1 MDMYQ
6 KRKKRQEMKNSEN
19 KKETQ
24 NQINI
29 NWYPGHMAK
38 TRRLIKEN
46 LNLIDIVIELV
57 DSRIP
62 FSSRIKDLDDII
74 KNKPKLMIMTKKDL
88 CDMKETNKWIKYYES
103 FGYKVLCMDI
113 EHEFNSK
120 QIFNIINE
128 IMQEKNDK
136 RLEKGMRI
144 KKPRCLVIGVP
155 NVGKSTLI
163 NRIAGSKVVG
173 VGNKPG
179 VTTNL
184 NWIRVNPNIELLDS
198 PGLLWPKIDE
208 GNVAYNLA
216 SFTAIREEI
225 LPIYDVTIYIL
236 TTLLKYYP
244 EILKERYNLEKI
256 DDPIEA
262 FDIIGKK
269 RGALGRRAETDYDK
283 VMTIIMNDFKQG
295 YVKGVTFDR
304 YEK

>member
-1 MDMYQ
+1 MNMYQ
-6 KRKKRQEMKNSEN
+6 KRKMRQENNSIE
-19 KKETQ
+19 KDLPKTS
-24 NQINI
+24 I

-88 CDMKETNKWIKYYES
+88 CDIKETNKWIKYYES
-103 FGYKVLCMDI
+103 LDYKVLCMDI
-113 EHEFNSK
+113 EHEFNAK

-136 RLEKGMRI
+136 RLEKGMKI

-216 SFTAIREEI
+216 TFTAIREEI
-225 LPIYDVTIYIL
+225 LPIYDVTVYIL
-236 TTLLKYYP
+236 NTLLKYYP

-256 DDPIEA
+256 EDPIEA

-269 RGALGRRAETDYDK
+269 RGALSRGAETDYDK

>member
-1 MDMYQ
+1 
-6 KRKKRQEMKNSEN
+6 
-19 KKETQ
+19 
-24 NQINI
+24 
-29 NWYPGHMAK
+29 
-38 TRRLIKEN
+38 
-46 LNLIDIVIELV
+46 
-57 DSRIP
+57 
-62 FSSRIKDLDDII
+62 
-74 KNKPKLMIMTKKDL
+74 MIMTKKDL
-88 CDMKETNKWIKYYES
+88 CDIKETNKWIKYYES
-103 FGYKVLCMDI
+103 LNYKVLCMDI
-113 EHEFNSK
+113 EHEFNAK

-136 RLEKGMRI
+136 RLEKGMKI

-216 SFTAIREEI
+216 TFTAIREEI
-225 LPIYDVTIYIL
+225 LPIYDVIVYIL
-236 TTLLKYYP
+236 NTLLKYYP

-256 DDPIEA
+256 EDPIEA

-269 RGALGRRAETDYDK
+269 RGALSRGAETDYDK

>member
-1 MDMYQ
+1 MDMY
-6 KRKKRQEMKNSEN
+6 KKREMRKN
-19 KKETQ
+19 KKMDENTKSLPSTS
-24 NQINI
+24 I

-38 TRRLIKEN
+38 TKRLIKEN
-46 LNLIDIVIELV
+46 LGFIDVVIELV

-62 FSSRIKDLDDII
+62 VSSRIKDLDDII
-74 KNKPKLMIMTKKDL
+74 KNKPRLMIMTKKDL
-88 CDMKETNKWIKYYES
+88 CDIKETNKWIKYYDDL
-103 FGYKVLCMDI
+103 GYKVICMDI
-113 EHEFNSK
+113 EHEFSSK
-120 QIFNIINE
+120 IILNTVYE
-128 IMQEKNDK
+128 TIKDKNDK
-136 RLEKGMRI
+136 RIDKGMNI

-163 NRIAGSKVVG
+163 NRLAGSKVVG

-184 NWIRVNPNIELLDS
+184 NWIRVNPNIELLDT

-208 GNVAYNLA
+208 ANVAYNLA

-225 LPIYDVTIYIL
+225 LPLYDVILYIL
-236 TTLLKYYP
+236 KTLEQYYP
-244 EILKERYNLEKI
+244 SILKERYNLDKI

-262 FDIIGKK
+262 LDIIGKK
-269 RGALGRRAETDYDK
+269 RGALTKGAEVDYDK
-283 VMTIIMNDFKQG
+283 VMNIVMNDFKQG

>member
-1 MDMYQ
+1 MNMYQ
-6 KRKKRQEMKNSEN
+6 KRKMRQENNSIE
-19 KKETQ
+19 KDLPKTS
-24 NQINI
+24 I

-88 CDMKETNKWIKYYES
+88 CDIKETNKWIKYYES
-103 FGYKVLCMDI
+103 LDYKVLCMDI
-113 EHEFNSK
+113 EHEFNAK

-136 RLEKGMRI
+136 RLEKGMKI

-216 SFTAIREEI
+216 TFTAIREEI
-225 LPIYDVTIYIL
+225 LPIYDVIVYIL
-236 TTLLKYYP
+236 NTLLKYYP

-256 DDPIEA
+256 EDPIEA

-269 RGALGRRAETDYDK
+269 RGALSRGAETDYDK

>member
-1 MDMYQ
+1 MNMYQ
-6 KRKKRQEMKNSEN
+6 KRKMRQENNSIE
-19 KKETQ
+19 KDLPKTS
-24 NQINI
+24 I

-88 CDMKETNKWIKYYES
+88 CDIKETNKWIKYYES
-103 FGYKVLCMDI
+103 LNYKVLCMDI
-113 EHEFNSK
+113 EHEFNVK

-136 RLEKGMRI
+136 RLEKGMKI

-216 SFTAIREEI
+216 TFTAIREEI
-225 LPIYDVTIYIL
+225 LPIYDVTVYIL
-236 TTLLKYYP
+236 NTLLKYYP

-256 DDPIEA
+256 EDPIEA

-269 RGALGRRAETDYDK
+269 RGALSRGAETDYDK

>member
-1 MDMYQ
+1 MNMYQ
-6 KRKKRQEMKNSEN
+6 KRKMRQENNSIEKNLPKTS
-19 KKETQ
+19 
-24 NQINI
+24 I

-88 CDMKETNKWIKYYES
+88 CDIKETNKWIKYYES
-103 FGYKVLCMDI
+103 LDYKVLCMDI
-113 EHEFNSK
+113 EHEFNAK

-136 RLEKGMRI
+136 RLEKGMKI

-216 SFTAIREEI
+216 TFTAIREEI
-225 LPIYDVTIYIL
+225 LPIYDVTVYIL
-236 TTLLKYYP
+236 NALLKYYP

-256 DDPIEA
+256 EDPIEA

-269 RGALGRRAETDYDK
+269 RGALSRGAETDYDK

>member
-1 MDMYQ
+1 MNMYQ
-6 KRKKRQEMKNSEN
+6 KRKMRQENNSIE
-19 KKETQ
+19 KDLPKTS
-24 NQINI
+24 I

-88 CDMKETNKWIKYYES
+88 CDIKETNKWIKYYES
-103 FGYKVLCMDI
+103 LNYKVLCMDI
-113 EHEFNSK
+113 EHEFNAK

-136 RLEKGMRI
+136 RLEKGMKI

-216 SFTAIREEI
+216 TFTAIREEI
-225 LPIYDVTIYIL
+225 LPIYDVTVYIL
-236 TTLLKYYP
+236 NTLLKYYP

-256 DDPIEA
+256 EDPIEA

-269 RGALGRRAETDYDK
+269 RGTLSRGAETDYDK

>member
-1 MDMYQ
+1 MNMYQ
-6 KRKKRQEMKNSEN
+6 KRKMRQENNMIEKDLPKTS
-19 KKETQ
+19 
-24 NQINI
+24 I

-88 CDMKETNKWIKYYES
+88 CDIKETNKWIKYYES
-103 FGYKVLCMDI
+103 LDYKVLCMDI
-113 EHEFNSK
+113 EHEFNAK

-136 RLEKGMRI
+136 RLEKGMKI

-216 SFTAIREEI
+216 TFTAIREEI
-225 LPIYDVTIYIL
+225 LPIYDVTVYIL
-236 TTLLKYYP
+236 NTLLKYYP

-256 DDPIEA
+256 EDPIEA

-269 RGALGRRAETDYDK
+269 RGALSRGAETDYDK

>member
-1 MDMYQ
+1 MNMYQ
-6 KRKKRQEMKNSEN
+6 KRKMRQENNSIE
-19 KKETQ
+19 KDLPKTS
-24 NQINI
+24 I

-88 CDMKETNKWIKYYES
+88 CDIKETNKWIKYYES
-103 FGYKVLCMDI
+103 LDYKVLCMDI
-113 EHEFNSK
+113 EHEFNAK

-136 RLEKGMRI
+136 RLEKGMKI

-216 SFTAIREEI
+216 AFTAIREEI
-225 LPIYDVTIYIL
+225 LPIYDVTVYIL
-236 TTLLKYYP
+236 NTLLKYYP

-256 DDPIEA
+256 EDPIEA

-269 RGALGRRAETDYDK
+269 RGALSRGAETDYDK

>member
-1 MDMYQ
+1 MNMYQ
-6 KRKKRQEMKNSEN
+6 KRKMRQENNSIE
-19 KKETQ
+19 KDLPKTS
-24 NQINI
+24 I

-88 CDMKETNKWIKYYES
+88 CDIKETNKWIKYYES
-103 FGYKVLCMDI
+103 LNYKVLCMDI
-113 EHEFNSK
+113 EHEFNAK

-136 RLEKGMRI
+136 RLEKGMKI

-216 SFTAIREEI
+216 TFTAIREEI
-225 LPIYDVTIYIL
+225 LPIYDVIVYIL
-236 TTLLKYYP
+236 NTLLKYYP

-256 DDPIEA
+256 EDPIEA

-269 RGALGRRAETDYDK
+269 RGALSRGAETDYDK

>member
-1 MDMYQ
+1 MNMYQ
-6 KRKKRQEMKNSEN
+6 KRKMRQENNSIE
-19 KKETQ
+19 KDLPKTS
-24 NQINI
+24 I

-88 CDMKETNKWIKYYES
+88 CDIKETNKWIKHYKS
-103 FGYKVLCMDI
+103 LGYKVLCMDI
-113 EHEFNSK
+113 EHEFNAK

-136 RLEKGMRI
+136 RLEKGMKI

-216 SFTAIREEI
+216 TFTAIREEI
-225 LPIYDVTIYIL
+225 LPIYDVTVYIL
-236 TTLLKYYP
+236 NTLLKYYP

-256 DDPIEA
+256 EDPIEA

-269 RGALGRRAETDYDK
+269 RGALSRGAETDYDK

>member
-1 MDMYQ
+1 MNMYQ
-6 KRKKRQEMKNSEN
+6 KRKMRQENNSIE
-19 KKETQ
+19 KDLPKTS
-24 NQINI
+24 I

-88 CDMKETNKWIKYYES
+88 CDIKETNKWIKYYES
-103 FGYKVLCMDI
+103 LNYKVLCMDI
-113 EHEFNSK
+113 EHEFNAK

-128 IMQEKNDK
+128 IMQEKNYK
-136 RLEKGMRI
+136 RLEKGMKI

-216 SFTAIREEI
+216 TFTAIREEI
-225 LPIYDVTIYIL
+225 LPIYDVTVYIL
-236 TTLLKYYP
+236 NTLLKYYP

-256 DDPIEA
+256 EDPIEA

-269 RGALGRRAETDYDK
+269 RGALSRGAETDYDK

>member
-1 MDMYQ
+1 MNMYQ
-6 KRKKRQEMKNSEN
+6 KRKIRQENNSIE
-19 KKETQ
+19 KDLPKTS
-24 NQINI
+24 I

-88 CDMKETNKWIKYYES
+88 CDIKETNKWIKYYES
-103 FGYKVLCMDI
+103 LNYKVLCMDI
-113 EHEFNSK
+113 EHEFNAK

-136 RLEKGMRI
+136 RLEKGMKI

-184 NWIRVNPNIELLDS
+184 NWIRVNPNIEILDS

-216 SFTAIREEI
+216 TFTAIREEI
-225 LPIYDVTIYIL
+225 LPIYDVTVYIL
-236 TTLLKYYP
+236 NALLKYYP
-244 EILKERYNLEKI
+244 ETLKERYNLEKI
-256 DDPIEA
+256 EDPIEA

-269 RGALGRRAETDYDK
+269 RGALSRGAETDYDK

>member
-1 MDMYQ
+1 MNMYQ
-6 KRKKRQEMKNSEN
+6 KREMRKN
-19 KKETQ
+19 KKIKEDIKSLPSTS
-24 NQINI
+24 I

-88 CDMKETNKWIKYYES
+88 CDIKETNKWIKYYES
-103 FGYKVLCMDI
+103 LNYKVLCMDI
-113 EHEFNSK
+113 EHNFNFK
-120 QIFNIINE
+120 QLFDLINE
-128 IMQEKNDK
+128 IMQEKNEK
-136 RLEKGMRI
+136 RIEKGMKI
-144 KKPRCLVIGVP
+144 KKPRCLVLGVP

-163 NRIAGSKVVG
+163 NRIAGSKVVN

-184 NWIRVNPNIELLDS
+184 NWIRVNPNIELLDT
-198 PGLLWPKIDE
+198 PGILWPKIDE
-208 GNVAYNLA
+208 GNIAYNLA
-216 SFTAIREEI
+216 SFTAIKEEI
-225 LPIYDVTIYIL
+225 LPIYDVIVYIL
-236 TTLLKYYP
+236 NTLLKYYP
-244 EILKERYNLEKI
+244 EILKERYNLDKI
-256 DDPIEA
+256 EDPIEA
-262 FDIIGKK
+262 VDIIGMK
-269 RGALGRRAETDYDK
+269 RGALSKGGIVDYDK

>member
-1 MDMYQ
+1 
-6 KRKKRQEMKNSEN
+6 
-19 KKETQ
+19 
-24 NQINI
+24 
-29 NWYPGHMAK
+29 MAK

-88 CDMKETNKWIKYYES
+88 CDIKETNKWIKYYES
-103 FGYKVLCMDI
+103 LDYKVLCMDI
-113 EHEFNSK
+113 EHEFNAK

-136 RLEKGMRI
+136 RLEKGMKI

-216 SFTAIREEI
+216 TFTAIREEI
-225 LPIYDVTIYIL
+225 LPIYDVTVYIL
-236 TTLLKYYP
+236 NTLLKYYP

-256 DDPIEA
+256 EDPIEA

-269 RGALGRRAETDYDK
+269 RGALSRGAETDYDK

>member
-1 MDMYQ
+1 MNMYQ
-6 KRKKRQEMKNSEN
+6 KRKMRQENNSIE
-19 KKETQ
+19 KDLPKTS
-24 NQINI
+24 I

-88 CDMKETNKWIKYYES
+88 CDIKETNKWIKHYES
-103 FGYKVLCMDI
+103 LGYKVLCMDI
-113 EHEFNSK
+113 EHEFNAK

-136 RLEKGMRI
+136 RLEKSMKI

-216 SFTAIREEI
+216 TFTAIREEI
-225 LPIYDVTIYIL
+225 LPIYDVTVYIL
-236 TTLLKYYP
+236 NTLLKYYP

-256 DDPIEA
+256 EDPIEA

-269 RGALGRRAETDYDK
+269 RGALSRGAETDYDK

>member
-1 MDMYQ
+1 MNMYQ
-6 KRKKRQEMKNSEN
+6 KRKMRQENNSIE
-19 KKETQ
+19 KDLPKTS
-24 NQINI
+24 I

-88 CDMKETNKWIKYYES
+88 CDIKETNKWIKYYKS
-103 FGYKVLCMDI
+103 LDYKVLCMDI
-113 EHEFNSK
+113 EHEFNAK

-136 RLEKGMRI
+136 RLEKGMKI

-216 SFTAIREEI
+216 TFTAIREEI
-225 LPIYDVTIYIL
+225 LPIYDVTVYIL
-236 TTLLKYYP
+236 NTLLKYYP

-256 DDPIEA
+256 EDPIEA

-269 RGALGRRAETDYDK
+269 RGALSRGAETDYDK

>member
-1 MDMYQ
+1 MNMYQ
-6 KRKKRQEMKNSEN
+6 KRKMRQENNSIE
-19 KKETQ
+19 KDLPKTS
-24 NQINI
+24 I

-88 CDMKETNKWIKYYES
+88 CDIKETNKWIKYYES
-103 FGYKVLCMDI
+103 LNYKVLCMDI
-113 EHEFNSK
+113 EHEFNAK

-136 RLEKGMRI
+136 RLEKGMKI

-216 SFTAIREEI
+216 TFTAIREEI
-225 LPIYDVTIYIL
+225 LPIYDVTVYIL
-236 TTLLKYYP
+236 NTLLKYYP

-256 DDPIEA
+256 EDPIEA

-269 RGALGRRAETDYDK
+269 RGALSRGAETDYDK

-295 YVKGVTFDR
+295 YVKEVTFDR

>member
-6 KRKKRQEMKNSEN
+6 KRRIRAEKKNS
-19 KKETQ
+19 
-24 NQINI
+24 NQEEKLTKVGI

-38 TRRLIKEN
+38 TRRLINDN
-46 LNLIDIVIELV
+46 LGLIDIVIELV

-74 KNKPKLMIMTKKDL
+74 KSKPKLMIMTKKDL
-88 CDMKETNKWIKYYES
+88 CDLKETNKWIKYYEKQ
-103 FGYKVLCMDI
+103 GYKVLCMDI

-120 QIFNIINE
+120 QIFNLVNE
-128 IMQEKNDK
+128 MMKEKNEK
-136 RLEKGMRI
+136 RLEKGMI
-144 KKPRCLVIGVP
+144 VKKPRCLVIGVP

-216 SFTAIREEI
+216 SFTAIKEEI
-225 LPIYDVTIYIL
+225 LPIYDVTVYIL
-236 TTLLKYYP
+236 NTLAKYYP
-244 EILKERYNLEKI
+244 EILKERYNLESI
-256 DDPIEA
+256 EDPIEA
-262 FDIIGKK
+262 FDVIGKK
-269 RGALGRRAETDYDK
+269 RGALSKGAETDYEK
-283 VMTIIMNDFKQG
+283 VMAIIMNDFKQG

-304 YEK
+304 YEE

>member
-1 MDMYQ
+1 MNMYQ
-6 KRKKRQEMKNSEN
+6 KRKMRQENNSIE
-19 KKETQ
+19 KDLPKTS
-24 NQINI
+24 I
-29 NWYPGHMAK
+29 NWYPGQMAK

-88 CDMKETNKWIKYYES
+88 CDIKETNKWIKYYES
-103 FGYKVLCMDI
+103 LDYKVLCMDI
-113 EHEFNSK
+113 EHEFNAK

-136 RLEKGMRI
+136 RLEKGMKI

-216 SFTAIREEI
+216 TFTAIREEI
-225 LPIYDVTIYIL
+225 LPIYDVTVYIL
-236 TTLLKYYP
+236 NTLLKYYP

-256 DDPIEA
+256 EDPIEA

-269 RGALGRRAETDYDK
+269 RGALSRGAETDYDK

>member
-1 MDMYQ
+1 MNMYQ
-6 KRKKRQEMKNSEN
+6 KRKMRQENNSIE
-19 KKETQ
+19 KDLPKTS
-24 NQINI
+24 I

-88 CDMKETNKWIKYYES
+88 CDIKETNKWIKYYES
-103 FGYKVLCMDI
+103 LNYKVLCMDI
-113 EHEFNSK
+113 EHEFNAK

-136 RLEKGMRI
+136 RLEKGMKI

-216 SFTAIREEI
+216 TFTAIREEI
-225 LPIYDVTIYIL
+225 LPIYDVTVYIL
-236 TTLLKYYP
+236 NTLLKYYP

-256 DDPIEA
+256 EDPIEA
-262 FDIIGKK
+262 FDMIGKK
-269 RGALGRRAETDYDK
+269 RGALSRGAETDYDK

>member
-1 MDMYQ
+1 MNMYQ
-6 KRKKRQEMKNSEN
+6 KRKMRQENNSIE
-19 KKETQ
+19 KALPKTS
-24 NQINI
+24 I

-74 KNKPKLMIMTKKDL
+74 KNKTKLMIMTKKDL
-88 CDMKETNKWIKYYES
+88 CDIKETNKWIKYYES
-103 FGYKVLCMDI
+103 LNYKVLCMDI
-113 EHEFNSK
+113 EHEFNAK

-136 RLEKGMRI
+136 RLEKGMKI

-216 SFTAIREEI
+216 TFTAIREEI
-225 LPIYDVTIYIL
+225 LPIYDVIVYIL
-236 TTLLKYYP
+236 NTLLKYYP

-256 DDPIEA
+256 EDPIEA
-262 FDIIGKK
+262 FDIISKK
-269 RGALGRRAETDYDK
+269 RGALSRGAETDYDK

>member
-6 KRKKRQEMKNSEN
+6 KREMRKN
-19 KKETQ
+19 KKMNEDKKSLPSTS
-24 NQINI
+24 I

-244 EILKERYNLEKI
+244 EILKERYKRCKI
-256 DDPIEA
+256 HLI
-262 FDIIGKK
+262 
-269 RGALGRRAETDYDK
+269 
-283 VMTIIMNDFKQG
+283 
-295 YVKGVTFDR
+295 
-304 YEK
+304 

>member
-6 KRKKRQEMKNSEN
+6 KRKMRQENNSIE
-19 KKETQ
+19 KDLPKTS
-24 NQINI
+24 I

-88 CDMKETNKWIKYYES
+88 CDIKETNKWIKYYES
-103 FGYKVLCMDI
+103 LDYKVLCMDI
-113 EHEFNSK
+113 EHEFNAK

-136 RLEKGMRI
+136 RLEKGMKI

-216 SFTAIREEI
+216 TFTAIREEI
-225 LPIYDVTIYIL
+225 LPIYDVTVYIL
-236 TTLLKYYP
+236 NTLLKYYP

-256 DDPIEA
+256 EDPIEA

-269 RGALGRRAETDYDK
+269 RGALSRGAETDYDK

>member
-1 MDMYQ
+1 MNMYQ
-6 KRKKRQEMKNSEN
+6 KRKMRQENNSIE
-19 KKETQ
+19 KDLPKTS
-24 NQINI
+24 I

-88 CDMKETNKWIKYYES
+88 CDIKETNKWIKYYES
-103 FGYKVLCMDI
+103 LDYKVLCMDI

-136 RLEKGMRI
+136 RLEKGMKI

-216 SFTAIREEI
+216 TFTAIREEI
-225 LPIYDVTIYIL
+225 LPIYDVTVYIL
-236 TTLLKYYP
+236 NTLLKYYP

-256 DDPIEA
+256 EDPIEA

-269 RGALGRRAETDYDK
+269 RGALSRGAETDYDK

>member
-1 MDMYQ
+1 M
-6 KRKKRQEMKNSEN
+6 RQENNSIE
-19 KKETQ
+19 KDLPKTS
-24 NQINI
+24 I

-88 CDMKETNKWIKYYES
+88 CDIKETNKWIKYYES
-103 FGYKVLCMDI
+103 LDYKVLCMDI
-113 EHEFNSK
+113 EHEFNAK

-136 RLEKGMRI
+136 RLEKGMKI

-216 SFTAIREEI
+216 TFTAIREEI
-225 LPIYDVTIYIL
+225 LPIYDVTVYIL
-236 TTLLKYYP
+236 NTLLKYYP

-256 DDPIEA
+256 EDPIEA

-269 RGALGRRAETDYDK
+269 RGALSRGAETDYDK

>member
-1 MDMYQ
+1 MNMYQ
-6 KRKKRQEMKNSEN
+6 KRKIRQENNSIE
-19 KKETQ
+19 KDLPKTS
-24 NQINI
+24 I

-88 CDMKETNKWIKYYES
+88 CDIKETNKWIKYYES
-103 FGYKVLCMDI
+103 LNYKVLCMDI
-113 EHEFNSK
+113 EHEFNAK

-136 RLEKGMRI
+136 RLEKGMKI

-184 NWIRVNPNIELLDS
+184 NWIRVNPNIEILDS

-216 SFTAIREEI
+216 TFTAIREEI
-225 LPIYDVTIYIL
+225 LPIYDVTVYIL
-236 TTLLKYYP
+236 NALLKYYP

-256 DDPIEA
+256 EDPIEA

-269 RGALGRRAETDYDK
+269 RGALSRGAETDYDK